1 VVGAL
6 RILTAAAA
14 LLAGPALADGR
25 LQAYISGGIGEDERA
40 VLEASK
46 DYYNLRLVFAARGS
60 GEYLSAVRVR
70 IADEKG
76 AELLE
81 ADTDGPFFYA
91 RLAPGAYV
99 VTAAYGDEAQTRRV
113 RIGEKGAM
121 EYVLYW
127 VEPPDWR

>member
-1 VVGAL
+1 MLARLLLLAAAL
-6 RILTAAAA
+6 FAAAA
-14 LLAGPALADGR
+14 AADER
-25 LQAYISGGIGEDERA
+25 LTAYISGGIGEEERA

-46 DYYNLRLVFAARGS
+46 DYYNLRLTFAARGS

-81 ADTDGPFFYA
+81 ADCDGPFFYA
-91 RLAPGAYV
+91 RLAPGTYV
-99 VTAAYGDEAQTRRV
+99 VTAWYGDEAQTRRA
-113 RIGEKGAM
+113 RIGEKGAV
-121 EYVLYW
+121 EHVLYW